1 MTNTIVAI
9 TKISPTPMRMKTQKG
24 ISPDGTHKTEKRLC
38 SSLHTKYNSA
48 ASTTL
53 LIVIF
58 KKEKQQKQEVETD
71 TVNGWYC
78 RVVGSKILLTSINK
92 VSKIMLPHVDM

>member
-1 MTNTIVAI
+1 MLYILNI
-9 TKISPTPMRMKTQKG
+9 TQLPVP
-24 ISPDGTHKTEKRLC
+24 PCL
-38 SSLHTKYNSA
+38 N
-48 ASTTL
+48 
-53 LIVIF
+53 VIF